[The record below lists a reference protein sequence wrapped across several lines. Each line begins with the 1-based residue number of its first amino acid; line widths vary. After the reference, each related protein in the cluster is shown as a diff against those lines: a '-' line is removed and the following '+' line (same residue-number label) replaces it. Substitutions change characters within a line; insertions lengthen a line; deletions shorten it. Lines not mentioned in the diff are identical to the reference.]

1 MALTCVLAL
10 TAGAAWADTPELKTG
25 PAPFAVKV
33 EIKPT
38 AAPQEETKPAQPA
51 VTAKKDTKSQTAAKE
66 GQQAKA
72 AESEK
77 KIGINLASR
86 ILTLYEGDTK
96 VKMYHVGVGKTSTPT
111 PTGYYAVQYKEVNPT
126 WVTRMTRASKSVQV
140 RITLLATA
148 GSAFT
153 VTMESMGP
161 IILNP
166 SAAMCPM
173 AAYA

>member
-1 MALTCVLAL
+1 MQSKWKSSRRRRRRKKRNRL
-10 TAGAAWADTPELKTG
+10 
-25 PAPFAVKV
+25 
-33 EIKPT
+33 
-38 AAPQEETKPAQPA
+38 QPA

-72 AESEK
+72 VESEK

-96 VKMYHVGVGKTSTPT
+96 VRMYHVGVGKTSTPT

-126 WVTRMTRASKSVQV
+126 WVDPDDTSIQIGSGPT
-140 RITLLATA
+140 TLLATA

-153 VTMESMGP
+153 VTMGSMGP

-166 SAAMCPM
+166 SAAMYPM
-173 AAYA
+173 AACA

>member
-72 AESEK
+72 VESEK

-86 ILTLYEGDTK
+86 ILTLYEGDT
-96 VKMYHVGVGKTSTPT
+96 YLSTRP
-111 PTGYYAVQYKEVNPT
+111 GS
-126 WVTRMTRASKSVQV
+126 TRMTRASRSVQD
-140 RITLLATA
+140 RTTLLATA

-153 VTMESMGP
+153 VTMGSMGP

-166 SAAMCPM
+166 SAATYPM
-173 AAYA
+173 AACA

>member
-1 MALTCVLAL
+1 MLKRMMALTCVLAL

-72 AESEK
+72 VESEK

-86 ILTLYEGDTK
+86 ILTL
-96 VKMYHVGVGKTSTPT
+96 
-111 PTGYYAVQYKEVNPT
+111 
-126 WVTRMTRASKSVQV
+126 
-140 RITLLATA
+140 
-148 GSAFT
+148 
-153 VTMESMGP
+153 
-161 IILNP
+161 
-166 SAAMCPM
+166 
-173 AAYA
+173 